1 MFPKKRT
8 TKTNN
13 NKIKKKK
20 RKIKRE
26 KLPHL
31 FKRIRKRIR

>member
-13 NKIKKKK
+13 NKIKKK